1 MSKQIFKKKKVNK
14 TLKSNC
20 DQSRKKKKKKSK
32 FTVSKVNKIFTNYK
46 STYISHIFRLN

>member
-20 DQSRKKKKKKSK
+20 DQSRKKKKKKANLQFQK
-32 FTVSKVNKIFTNYK
+32 
-46 STYISHIFRLN
+46 